1 MAKSLKEQN
10 NLTLWMVVAANALF
24 FYAVINANAIRID
37 GLSAI
42 FKQAQ
47 TLVPIGIAGVIVA
60 VLNALPSADVK
71 ATLVFW
77 RLKHALPGHRAFS
90 VHAIK
95 DTRIN
100 QQRLKTMF
108 KGTLPTDPA
117 DQNAAWYKLYR
128 PLRDDVVVASGHKL
142 FLLLR
147 DYTALSVLFILAFGP
162 WAFIAMTN
170 KRVAAGY
177 AAILLGQ
184 YLIVRMA
191 AVNAG
196 VRMVTN
202 VLALKTSTSR

>member
-10 NLTLWMVVAANALF
+10 NLTLWMVVAVNALF
-24 FYAVINANAIRID
+24 FYGVLNADAIRMD
-37 GLSAI
+37 GLSAV

-47 TLVPIGIAGVIVA
+47 TLVPIGIAGVVVA

-77 RLKHALPGHRAFS
+77 RLKYALPGHRAFS
-90 VHAIK
+90 VHALK

-100 QQRLKTMF
+100 QQRLKTLF

-117 DQNAAWYKLYR
+117 EQNATWYKLYR
-128 PLRDDVVVASGHKL
+128 PFRDDVIIASAHKL

-147 DYTALSVLFILAFGP
+147 DYTAMSVLFVLVFGP

-170 KRVAAGY
+170 KHVATGY
-177 AAILLGQ
+177 VAILLGQ

-196 VRMVTN
+196 IRMVTN
-202 VLALKTSTSR
+202 VIALKTSASR